1 MRRGDV
7 GIDGGLVHG
16 WEFIVLSCH
25 PDRMS
30 HPKKKWGQHF
40 LRNRGAVMRIV
51 EAVEPEPDDVVVE
64 IGPGEGVLTE
74 KLAELPNE
82 LMAVEIDPELSD
94 RLRKQFGDRI
104 TLVNEDAIEAPLPAR
119 PYRAVGN
126 LPYNAGTPILRRV
139 VADPNCRRA
148 VFMLQKEVA
157 DRLVANPGDEAYG
170 YLTLF
175 VRLYA
180 SARILMTLE
189 PKSFYPP
196 PKVRSAV
203 VVLDPDRKPFASEAL
218 IELISA
224 SFRMRRKKLVNNL
237 TDFGTREAIV
247 AAMNRAGIDE
257 GVRAERLSLE
267 DFSRLRSALVD

>member
-1 MRRGDV
+1 
-7 GIDGGLVHG
+7 
-16 WEFIVLSCH
+16 
-25 PDRMS
+25 MS
-30 HPKKKWGQHF
+30 QPKKKWGQHF
-40 LRNRGAVMRIV
+40 LRNRGAVTRIV
-51 EAVEPEPDDVVVE
+51 EAVEPAADDIVVE

-82 LMAVEIDPELSD
+82 LIAVEIDPELSD
-94 RLRKQFGDRI
+94 KLRAQYGERI
-104 TLVNEDAIEAPLPAR
+104 TLINEDAIDAPLPDRAF
-119 PYRAVGN
+119 RAVGN

-157 DRLVANPGDEAYG
+157 DRLVAKPGDEAYG

-203 VVLDPDRKPFASEAL
+203 VVLDPDRKPFVSDAL
-218 IELISA
+218 IDLISA

-237 TDFGTREAIV
+237 TDFGTREEII
-247 AAMNRAGIDE
+247 AAMERAGID
-257 GVRAERLSLE
+257 VDIRAERLSLD
-267 DFSRLRSALVD
+267 DFARLATSLGQ

>member
-1 MRRGDV
+1 
-7 GIDGGLVHG
+7 
-16 WEFIVLSCH
+16 
-25 PDRMS
+25 MS

-40 LRNRGAVMRIV
+40 LRNRGAVTRIV
-51 EAVEPEPDDVVVE
+51 EAVEPAPDDVVVE

-82 LMAVEIDPELSD
+82 LIAVEIDPELSEK
-94 RLRKQFGDRI
+94 LRAQYGDRI
-104 TLVNEDAIEAPLPAR
+104 TLVNEDAIEAPLPNRA
-119 PYRAVGN
+119 YRAVGN

-157 DRLVANPGDEAYG
+157 DRLVAQPGDEAYG

-180 SARILMTLE
+180 CARILMTLE

-203 VVLDPDRKPFASEAL
+203 VVLDPDPKPFVSDAL
-218 IELISA
+218 INLISA

-237 TDFGTREAIV
+237 TEFGTREEIV
-247 AAMNRAGIDE
+247 AAMERAGID
-257 GVRAERLSLE
+257 VDIRAERLSLE
-267 DFSRLRSALVD
+267 DFARLADAMSIPTK

>member
-1 MRRGDV
+1 M
-7 GIDGGLVHG
+7 IGGLHATCN
-16 WEFIVLSCH
+16 IQHSTLNNQHCLSSSG
-25 PDRMS
+25 MS

-40 LRNRGAVMRIV
+40 LRNRGAVTRIV
-51 EAVEPEPDDVVVE
+51 EAVEPEPDDIVVE

-74 KLAELPNE
+74 KLAALPNE
-82 LMAVEIDPELSD
+82 LVAVEIDPELSD
-94 RLRKQFGDRI
+94 RLRAQLGDRI
-104 TLVNEDAIEAPLPAR
+104 TLVNEDAIDAPLPAR

-175 VRLYA
+175 IRLYA
-180 SARILMTLE
+180 SARILMTLD

-203 VVLDPDRKPFASEAL
+203 VVLDPDPKPFASEAV
-218 IELISA
+218 INLIST

-237 TDFGTREAIV
+237 TELGTRQEV
-247 AAMNRAGIDE
+247 LAAMARAGIDE
-257 GVRAERLSLE
+257 GVRAERLSIE
-267 DFSRLRSALVD
+267 DFARLCSAMP